1 MTMTANPYFLP
12 HTIAGEPRRPIVE
25 RVEACRP
32 KIDTPDER
40 YSVSLMFTDGLW
52 RWTMATGMRWPS
64 TEHDAIAL
72 RLTRLAVI
80 EWLQANLDTR
90 GLLIRLAARIGDKK
104 ASDLFGFLMANLTCG
119 ADDAAYNNLAHELAD
134 ATGVGK

>member
-80 EWLQANLDTR
+80 EWVIANHRNAGVVD
-90 GLLIRLAARIGDKK
+90 GLMCRIGD
-104 ASDLFGFLMANLTCG
+104 AVCG
-119 ADDAAYNNLAHELAD
+119 SQDDATYNDLGHRLAD
-134 ATGVGK
+134 AMGVKP